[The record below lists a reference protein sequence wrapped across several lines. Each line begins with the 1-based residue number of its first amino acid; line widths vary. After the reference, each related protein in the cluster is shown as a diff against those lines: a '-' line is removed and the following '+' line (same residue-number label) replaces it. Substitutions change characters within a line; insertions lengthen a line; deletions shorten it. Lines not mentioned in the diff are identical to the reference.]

1 MKSTRKISQS
11 PAKWLLICSA
21 LLSLLTSTAQAK
33 LWLKQDES
41 AAQENGGYATRI
53 EQEMDYINAFLAGF
67 KSPQVIPSA
76 TNCTKY
82 LQESVLIYNDTQ
94 IQW

>member
-21 LLSLLTSTAQAK
+21 LLSVLTSTTQAK
-33 LWLKQDES
+33 LWLKQDET

-53 EQEMDYINAFLAGF
+53 E
-67 KSPQVIPSA
+67 
-76 TNCTKY
+76 
-82 LQESVLIYNDTQ
+82 
-94 IQW
+94 